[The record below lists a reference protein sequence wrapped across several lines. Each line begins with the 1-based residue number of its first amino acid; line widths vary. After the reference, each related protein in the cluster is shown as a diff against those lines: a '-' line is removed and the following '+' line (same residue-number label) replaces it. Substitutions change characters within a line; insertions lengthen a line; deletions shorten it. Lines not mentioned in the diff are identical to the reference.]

1 MALDIPGKDVSSAL
15 SEKIRQKVKLLE
27 EKGITPTL
35 RTIRAGDNPGDLS
48 YERGAAKRCA
58 ALGIAVQ
65 NLAFPADVSREEL
78 YAAVCEANED
88 PSVHGV
94 LMFRPLPAHLNQ
106 DEIGNALLPQ
116 KDVDGMTDLS
126 MSGVFTGKE
135 VGYPPCTA
143 QACMEILDYCGI
155 DLSGKRA
162 VVIGRSNVIGRPVS
176 MLLLRRHATVTVC
189 HTRTRDLAAEA
200 RRADILVAAA
210 GRPKMIGADFVRPGQ
225 VILDVGINVDENGR
239 LCGDV
244 DYEAVKETVSRITP
258 VPGGVGAVTTTVLAA
273 HVADAALRQNRG
285 RW

>member
-94 LMFRPLPAHLNQ
+94 LMFRPLPARLNQ

-116 KDVDGMTDLS
+116 KDVD
-126 MSGVFTGKE
+126 
-135 VGYPPCTA
+135 
-143 QACMEILDYCGI
+143 GI

-210 GRPKMIGADFVRPGQ
+210 GRPRMIGADFVRPGQ
-225 VILDVGINVDENGR
+225 VVLDVGINVDENGR

>member
-1 MALDIPGKDVSSAL
+1 MAADILGKDVSSAL
-15 SEKIRQKVKLLE
+15 GGEIRQKVALLE
-27 EKGITPTL
+27 EMGIAPTL
-35 RTIRAGDNPGDLS
+35 RTIRVGDNPGDLS

-58 ALGIAVQ
+58 ALGISVQ
-65 NLAFPADVSREEL
+65 NLVFPGDVSRDEL

-88 PSVHGV
+88 RSVHGV
-94 LMFRPLPAHLNQ
+94 LMFRPLPARLNQ

-210 GRPKMIGADFVRPGQ
+210 GRPRMIGADFVRPGQ
-225 VILDVGINVDENGR
+225 VVLDVGINVDENGR

>member
-65 NLAFPADVSREEL
+65 NLAFPADVSRDEL

-143 QACMEILDYCGI
+143 QAYRSEREKGSSDRAFQRDRKTCFHAASQKACYGYGLPYQNQGSCRGSAQGGY
-155 DLSGKRA
+155 SG
-162 VVIGRSNVIGRPVS
+162 GR
-176 MLLLRRHATVTVC
+176 RRK
-189 HTRTRDLAAEA
+189 AEDD
-200 RRADILVAAA
+200 RS
-210 GRPKMIGADFVRPGQ
+210 GFCTSG
-225 VILDVGINVDENGR
+225 
-239 LCGDV
+239 
-244 DYEAVKETVSRITP
+244 T
-258 VPGGVGAVTTTVLAA
+258 GGP
-273 HVADAALRQNRG
+273 G
-285 RW
+285 RWNQCG

>member
-1 MALDIPGKDVSSAL
+1 MALDIPGKDVSIAL

-94 LMFRPLPAHLNQ
+94 LMFRPLPARLNQ

-126 MSGVFTGKE
+126 MNGPVHERGLYRE
-135 VGYPPCTA
+135 RGR
-143 QACMEILDYCGI
+143 
-155 DLSGKRA
+155 LSA
-162 VVIGRSNVIGRPVS
+162 VHGAGLHGDPR
-176 MLLLRRHATVTVC
+176 LLRDRSEREKSSSDRAFQRDRKTCLHAASQKACYGYGLPYQNQGSCRGSAQGGYSGGCRGKTEDD
-189 HTRTRDLAAEA
+189 R
-200 RRADILVAAA
+200 
-210 GRPKMIGADFVRPGQ
+210 GG
-225 VILDVGINVDENGR
+225 
-239 LCGDV
+239 LCASGTGD
-244 DYEAVKETVSRITP
+244 P
-258 VPGGVGAVTTTVLAA
+258 
-273 HVADAALRQNRG
+273 G
-285 RW
+285 RWNQCG

>member
-1 MALDIPGKDVSSAL
+1 MAADILGKDVSSAL
-15 SEKIRQKVKLLE
+15 GGEIRQKVALLE
-27 EKGITPTL
+27 EMGIAPTL
-35 RTIRAGDNPGDLS
+35 RTIRVGDNPGDLS

-58 ALGIAVQ
+58 ALGISVQ
-65 NLAFPADVSREEL
+65 NLVFPGDVSRDEL

-88 PSVHGV
+88 RSVHGV

-210 GRPKMIGADFVRPGQ
+210 GRPRMIGADFVRPGQ
-225 VILDVGINVDENGR
+225 VVLDVGINVDENGR

>member
-1 MALDIPGKDVSSAL
+1 
-15 SEKIRQKVKLLE
+15 
-27 EKGITPTL
+27 
-35 RTIRAGDNPGDLS
+35 
-48 YERGAAKRCA
+48 
-58 ALGIAVQ
+58 
-65 NLAFPADVSREEL
+65 
-78 YAAVCEANED
+78 
-88 PSVHGV
+88 
-94 LMFRPLPAHLNQ
+94 
-106 DEIGNALLPQ
+106 
-116 KDVDGMTDLS
+116 MTDLS

-155 DLSGKRA
+155 DLSGKRT

-210 GRPKMIGADFVRPGQ
+210 GRPRMIGADFVRPGQ
-225 VILDVGINVDENGR
+225 VVLDVGINVDENGR